1 MRGVTGGGENGW
13 EARPHGEHGHRIEGP
28 WGPVRYRILADVS
41 EAERRVVEEALE
53 RYVAIASRRPG
64 PWALGGRAEGLGLG
78 ALQLRFQSTKPWSE
92 TRLNPFTRRGTDP
105 RIGAGG
111 GR

>member
-1 MRGVTGGGENGW
+1 MTG
-13 EARPHGEHGHRIEGP
+13 AREDQPDQEHRGEHGHRIEGP

-41 EAERRVVEEALE
+41 DAERAIVEEALE

-78 ALQLRFQSTKPWSE
+78 ALQLRFQSARPWAE
-92 TRLNPFTRRGTDP
+92 ARLNPFTRRGTDP

>member
-1 MRGVTGGGENGW
+1 MATDERW
-13 EARPHGEHGHRIEGP
+13 ADQPHGEHGHRIEGP
-28 WGPVRYRILADVS
+28 WGPVRYRVLIDIS
-41 EAERRVVEEALE
+41 DDERRVVEEALE

-78 ALQLRFQSTKPWSE
+78 ALQLRFQSTEPWNE
-92 TRLNPFTRRGTDP
+92 TRLNKFTRRGHDP

>member
-1 MRGVTGGGENGW
+1 MANRDDDWTGH
-13 EARPHGEHGHRIEGP
+13 PHGEHGHRIEGP
-28 WGPVRYRILADVS
+28 WGPVRYAILTDIP
-41 EAERRVVEEALE
+41 EPERRVVEEALE
-53 RYVAIASRRPG
+53 RYVTIASRTPG

-78 ALQLRFQSTKPWSE
+78 ALQLRFQSSEPWTE

>member
-1 MRGVTGGGENGW
+1 VSQRDDDW
-13 EARPHGEHGHRIEGP
+13 ADQPHSEHGHRIEGP
-28 WGPVRYRILADVS
+28 WGPVRYRVLVDLTD
-41 EAERRVVEEALE
+41 AELTIVEEALE

-78 ALQLRFQSTKPWSE
+78 ALQLRFQSTNPWSE
-92 TRLNPFTRRGTDP
+92 TRLNKFTRRGTDP

>member
-1 MRGVTGGGENGW
+1 MAIRTPPEHDW
-13 EARPHGEHGHRIEGP
+13 AERPHGEHGHRIEAP
-28 WGPVRYRILADVS
+28 WGPVRYRVLVDVT
-41 EAERRVVEEALE
+41 EDERSVIEEALE

-64 PWALGGRAEGLGLG
+64 PWSLGGRAEGLGLG
-78 ALQLRFQSTKPWSE
+78 ALQLRFQATEPWNG

-111 GR
+111 SR